1 MAKDI
6 VMPKMGYDM
15 TEGKLLR
22 WIKHEGDTINKG
34 EAIAEIE
41 TDKVNIEVEAFD
53 SGVLQRVLVQEGETV
68 PVGQPIGI
76 LAAPGEGPPAE
87 QKPEAKAPT
96 AAAPTGPQPPE
107 EQPAAGGGPIKQ
119 EPPSTA
125 RATAPERP
133 QAQAPAAP
141 GNGHAP
147 AAVATQTRQ
156 GGRIKASP
164 LARRPA
170 QGDELDLSA
179 IRGTGPGGRVTRDD
193 VLGAVEAARMAAP
206 APQPAPAPAPE
217 AVPEAVPTA
226 AVAAG
231 EKPLS
236 RPPQNKA
243 GRPGGG
249 KTEGPP
255 L

>member
-34 EAIAEIE
+34 EAVAEIE

-53 SGVLQRVLVQEGETV
+53 AGVLQRILVQEGETV

-76 LAAPGEGPPAE
+76 LAAPGETPPAE
-87 QKPEAKAPT
+87 QKPETAAPT

-107 EQPAAGGGPIKQ
+107 EQPGAGGGPIKQ
-119 EPPSTA
+119 EPPSMA
-125 RATAPERP
+125 RTKAPERP

-164 LARRPA
+164 LARRLA
-170 QGDELDLSA
+170 QEY
-179 IRGTGPGGRVTRDD
+179 
-193 VLGAVEAARMAAP
+193 E
-206 APQPAPAPAPE
+206 
-217 AVPEAVPTA
+217 
-226 AVAAG
+226 
-231 EKPLS
+231 
-236 RPPQNKA
+236 
-243 GRPGGG
+243 
-249 KTEGPP
+249 
-255 L
+255 

>member
-76 LAAPGEGPPAE
+76 LAAPGEGPAE

-96 AAAPTGPQPPE
+96 AAAPTGAQPPEE
-107 EQPAAGGGPIKQ
+107 EQPAAGGGTIKQ
-119 EPPSTA
+119 GPPSTA
-125 RATAPERP
+125 RAQAPER
-133 QAQAPAAP
+133 
-141 GNGHAP
+141 
-147 AAVATQTRQ
+147 
-156 GGRIKASP
+156 
-164 LARRPA
+164 
-170 QGDELDLSA
+170 
-179 IRGTGPGGRVTRDD
+179 
-193 VLGAVEAARMAAP
+193 
-206 APQPAPAPAPE
+206 
-217 AVPEAVPTA
+217 
-226 AVAAG
+226 
-231 EKPLS
+231 
-236 RPPQNKA
+236 
-243 GRPGGG
+243 
-249 KTEGPP
+249 
-255 L
+255 